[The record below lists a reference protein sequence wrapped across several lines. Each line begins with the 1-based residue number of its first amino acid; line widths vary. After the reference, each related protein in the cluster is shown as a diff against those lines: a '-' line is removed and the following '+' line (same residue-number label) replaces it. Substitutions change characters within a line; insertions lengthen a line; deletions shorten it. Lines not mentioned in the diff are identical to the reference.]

1 MTTLSFWKIHST
13 FLPVHLRIVNGM
25 SFLGAVFVKQGHLEV
40 LLLCSGI
47 NAGLLKRP
55 FLHLFLPSGEMNL
68 K

>member
-47 NAGLLKRP
+47 NAGILKETVSPPIFTIRGNE
-55 FLHLFLPSGEMNL
+55 S
-68 K
+68 